1 MSCAPHAAAVRL
13 GVAVLI
19 LSGGTLFAAPG
30 GFVEKTNSTAVRPR
44 LSASQIQA
52 MLPSRGLFSF
62 PAPYLTEGIRLTN
75 ASDCGGADCVSYVG
89 YSYWRNINNNTGSPT
104 LLAFVTLNRSKGGVG
119 PSLFRVDK
127 TTGVV
132 TPLGALFD
140 STNPLSWSTGEGW
153 YFSATAPNMLYVFSG
168 TKLQRYDV
176 MTRTLTTVFDA
187 APQYGTDKY
196 VWQMHSSNDDRV
208 HSATLRSKAT
218 NESLGCMA
226 YKEDTNTFLFY
237 PRIGAFDE
245 CQIDASGR
253 YLQIKENF
261 DGLYGQDDRIIDLQT
276 GVERRYLNQNGAPG
290 HSDVGFGYVVGGD
303 NWNSLPNAI
312 RLFPLDQDSWSAASA
327 PVVYNNMDW
336 NVLAPDHV
344 SHTNAQSGVPPS
356 QQYVCGSGANRSNT
370 SRANE
375 ILCFRLDTSMDVLV
389 VAPVM
394 TDLDA
399 TGGGSDDYSKQPK
412 GNLDPSG
419 QFFIWTTN
427 MSGGRQDA
435 FIVKIPSQQL
445 VASVSDVTPAGVT
458 AIAVGNLDPS
468 GASIAWTTSEPTDT
482 QIDYGP
488 TTAYG
493 STTTLDPTMVLS
505 HTQSIAGLLPGTLY
519 HFRVRARDAAGNLA
533 LAGDRTFTTGDD
545 PAAGMVAHWSL
556 DETGG
561 GVANDATGFAHD
573 GMLLNAPIRI
583 SGHDGRAVSFNGV
596 NQSGLVPHTA
606 LLDAF
611 PMSLSLWVKTSTAGL
626 AGVAN
631 KYLASSRSGYQVF
644 LSGGSVCAW
653 YFRDASDYVWD
664 GTACSLQAPGVNDGL
679 WHHVVLVVDAAG
691 GRMYLD
697 GVLRSSRVW
706 TGTPG
711 ATVTTQAL
719 SLAVYP
725 GAATGYLPGALD
737 DVRLYGRALSPT
749 EVTSLFTAPTAPDPA
764 VLNIYQVSTNIRS
777 SSQVDVAWGT
787 SQPSDAQVDFGLTA
801 AYGTTTTLDPLML
814 MQHVQ
819 PLTGLL
825 PLTVYHYRVRSKSA
839 LGTVTVSPDY
849 AFKTPRRASYTTT
862 TTGTLVPPDPTG
874 VTPPDTTDPRLV
886 GGS

>member
-1 MSCAPHAAAVRL
+1 MAAL
-13 GVAVLI
+13 M
-19 LSGGTLFAAPG
+19 LSGGTLFAAAPG
-30 GFVEKTNSTAVRPR
+30 GFIEKTNSTAVRPR

-52 MLPSRGLFSF
+52 MLPSRGQFVF

-75 ASDCGGADCVSYVG
+75 AGDCGGADCVSYVG
-89 YSYWRNINNNTGSPT
+89 YSYWRNINNNAGSPT
-104 LLAFVTLNRSKGGVG
+104 LLAFVSLNRSRGGVG

-132 TPLGALFD
+132 TPLGALFA
-140 STNPLSWSTGEGW
+140 STDPLSWSTGEGW

-176 MTRTLTTVFDA
+176 MMRTLTTVFDA
-187 APQYGTDKY
+187 GPQYGSDKY
-196 VWQMHSSNDDRV
+196 VWQTHSSNDDRV

-226 YKEDTNTFLFY
+226 YQEDTKTLLFY
-237 PRIGAFDE
+237 PRIGDFDE

-253 YLQIKENF
+253 WLQIKENI

-312 RLFPLDQDSWSAASA
+312 RVFPLDQATWSATSA
-327 PVVYNNMDW
+327 PLVYNNMDW

-344 SHTNAQSGVPPS
+344 SHTNAQSGVPLP
-356 QQYVCGSGANRSNT
+356 QQYACGSGANRSNT
-370 SRANE
+370 NRANE
-375 ILCFRLDTSMDVLV
+375 VLCFRLDTSMDVLV

-427 MSGGRQDA
+427 MGGARQDA
-435 FIVKIPSQQL
+435 FIVKVPSQQL
-445 VASVSDVTPAGVT
+445 VASTSDTTPPGIT
-458 AIAVGNLDPS
+458 AIAVSNLGPS
-468 GASIAWTTSEPTDT
+468 GASIAWTTSEPADT

-493 STTTLDPTMVLS
+493 SVTTLDRTMVLS
-505 HTQSIAGLLPGTLY
+505 HTQSIAGLLAGTTY

-533 LAGDRTFTTGDD
+533 LAGDRTLTTGASDN
-545 PAAGMVAHWSL
+545 PAVGMVAHWSL
-556 DETGG
+556 DEID
-561 GVANDATGFAHD
+561 GVVADDVTGFAHD
-573 GMLLNAPIRI
+573 GTLLNAPTRI

-596 NQSGLVPHTA
+596 NQSATVPHTA
-606 LLDAF
+606 SLDTF
-611 PMSLSLWVKTSTAGL
+611 PLSLSLWVKTTTTGL

-631 KYLASSRSGYQVF
+631 KYLASSMSGYQIFV
-644 LSGGSVCAW
+644 SGGSVCAW
-653 YFRDASDYVWD
+653 YFRDASNYVWD
-664 GTACSLQAPGVNDGL
+664 GTACSLAAPAVNDGN
-679 WHHVVLVVDAAG
+679 WHHIALVVDAAG

-697 GVLRSSRVW
+697 GVLRASRVW

-711 ATVTTQAL
+711 PTVTTQPL
-719 SLAVYP
+719 SLASYA
-725 GAATGYLPGALD
+725 GAATPYLAGAID

-749 EVTSLFTAPTAPDPA
+749 EVTSLVTAPTTPAPTA
-764 VLNIYQVSTNIRS
+764 LNISEVGASIRS
-777 SSQVDVAWGT
+777 SSQVDIAWAT
-787 SQPSDAQVDFGLTA
+787 SQPSTTQVDFGLTT

-814 MQHVQ
+814 TQHVQ
-819 PLTGLL
+819 PLTRLL
-825 PLTVYHYRVRSKSA
+825 PSTAYHYRVRSKNA
-839 LGTVTVSPDY
+839 LGTVVVSADST
-849 AFKTPRRASYTTT
+849 FKTPRRASYSTAGSSSPD
-862 TTGTLVPPDPTG
+862 TGAATGSDPTK
-874 VTPPDTTDPRLV
+874 TAKNKPLLS

>member
-1 MSCAPHAAAVRL
+1 VT
-13 GVAVLI
+13 VLI

-104 LLAFVTLNRSKGGVG
+104 LLAFVSLNRSKGGVG

-187 APQYGTDKY
+187 GPQYGTDKY
-196 VWQMHSSNDDRV
+196 VWQTHSSNDDRV

-226 YKEDTNTFLFY
+226 YKEDTNTLLFY
-237 PRIGAFDE
+237 PRLGAFDE

-458 AIAVGNLDPS
+458 AIAVSNLDPS
-468 GASIAWTTSEPTDT
+468 GASIAWTTSEPTDS
-482 QIDYGP
+482 QIEYGP

-493 STTTLDPTMVLS
+493 STTTLDRTMVLS
-505 HTQSIAGLLPGTLY
+505 HAQSIAGLLPGTLY

-533 LAGDRTFTTGDD
+533 LAGDRTFTTGASDD
-545 PAAGMVAHWSL
+545 RAAGMVAHWSL
-556 DETGG
+556 DEIGG
-561 GVANDATGFAHD
+561 SVANDATGLAHD
-573 GMLLNAPIRI
+573 GMLLNAPMRI

-606 LLDAF
+606 ALDAF

-631 KYLASSRSGYQVF
+631 KYLASSMSGYQVF

-719 SLAVYP
+719 SLALYP
-725 GAATGYLPGALD
+725 GAATPYLPGALD

-749 EVTSLFTAPTAPDPA
+749 EVTSLFTAPTAPDPT
-764 VLNIYQVSTNIRS
+764 VLNIYQVSTDIRS

-787 SQPSDAQVDFGLTA
+787 SQPSDTQVDFGLTA

-814 MQHVQ
+814 TQHVQ

-849 AFKTPRRASYTTT
+849 TFKTPRRALYT
-862 TTGTLVPPDPTG
+862 TTGTLLPSDPTG
-874 VTPPDTTDPRLV
+874 VTRPYTTDPHL
-886 GGS
+886 GAGS